1 MPSAQN
7 MNANSSRL
15 WRNLLCE
22 LIRQSTELRQRSLR
36 KLTRL
41 RSLLE
46 LITGIVHN
54 GYGHFAVVF

>member
-1 MPSAQN
+1 